1 MPACIAFLIGIRDQ
15 AAFSGYAR
23 AAVQD
28 MEYGPVVP
36 VTCHCAPDGHRDLG
50 GPVVPNLTSSTRPTG
65 AVTSPPGKSPSYSR
79 LRSGRRAGR
88 CVNDSPHPGLT
99 VTT

>member
-36 VTCHCAPDGHRDLG
+36 VTCHCAPA
-50 GPVVPNLTSSTRPTG
+50 TSTMNVQLFLPRFP
-65 AVTSPPGKSPSYSR
+65 K
-79 LRSGRRAGR
+79 
-88 CVNDSPHPGLT
+88 
-99 VTT
+99 